1 MLFEVVFFI
10 LMGEGLIGCW
20 EMRNWSSKEREWR
33 RNVNYKLELEV
44 LLFFLLR
51 VGKEGLN

>member
-1 MLFEVVFFI
+1 MLFEVIFFI